1 MLYCVLDF
9 MAIHLQIV
17 FHLSYILHNQ
27 VDGIQR
33 NDVSV
38 RLPTSIIFIFIYSR
52 ICCPN
57 ACVFVSH
64 FFPFNVAIRCHKL
77 WDLPLQRC
85 SILEYFD
92 PLLHGL
98 SSSAFRQSTVL
109 PSFDYFLPLSEH

>member
-27 VDGIQR
+27 VDGMQR
-33 NDVSV
+33 TDVSV
-38 RLPTSIIFIFIYSR
+38 RLPTSIMFNFIIRVLMSVLLFLT
-52 ICCPN
+52 
-57 ACVFVSH
+57 
-64 FFPFNVAIRCHKL
+64 FFFNVAIRCHKL

-85 SILEYFD
+85 SILEYFV
-92 PLLHGL
+92 PLSHGL

-109 PSFDYFLPLSEH
+109 PSFDYFLPLS